1 MPSGMVIK
9 DAKLRGVDSSG
20 MICSMKIRFTKCTS
34 REGIMV
40 LNDDYEIGQAFLNNK
55 ER

>member
-20 MICSMKIRFTKCTS
+20 MICSMKELDLPNAPQR
-34 REGIMV
+34 RV
-40 LNDDYEIGQAFLNNK
+40 LWY
-55 ER
+55 